1 MPAPRCFLRAARHP
15 ARALLL
21 SGACA
26 ATVLGLG
33 LGPAGPAPAQS
44 LGNSLVSTT
53 ISQRLEADTNYDLD
67 DPSPGTSYFTDTTL
81 GLSLLNETPIQSITL
96 GFETGVRAFW
106 EADEDFDLTFASPTT
121 VEADYL
127 REWVGGSIDAG
138 VRYRQTRVDFDRP
151 LADVLEED
159 LDEDDL
165 DLLPDGIEELPD
177 DTERIQGETIEQ
189 RYDAN
194 VALELATNAPSSYEF
209 TLATTRFEYSDDGS
223 TRTPRSSIQGR
234 GLWTLRLT
242 PVLSSAVLA
251 RYYLFEADNL
261 AETRIREAE
270 LDAGVIYVASDRLR
284 LTAGLG
290 YVDRLREQTQ
300 RNGEVVEVENGT
312 GPALRAG
319 ARYRLNGL
327 VINADTRLSDTV
339 PERRLSGNLRLT
351 YPVRPD
357 TLVNARLFRRYIGNS
372 RGQEV
377 ELTGAGLG
385 VERELSS
392 VSSVGLDFAVA
403 NQANEDN
410 PDAADVRRLDATATY
425 TRELTAAV
433 SADIGYRF
441 RNRDE
446 DPDSATSHAVFFEIG
461 RTFDTRF

>member
-1 MPAPRCFLRAARHP
+1 MPAPFPRG

-21 SGACA
+21 SGTCA
-26 ATVLGLG
+26 VMLVV
-33 LGPAGPAPAQS
+33 PAGLAPAQS

-53 ISQRLEADTNYDLD
+53 ISQRFEADTNYDLD
-67 DPSPGTSYFTDTTL
+67 DPAPGTSYFTDTVL
-81 GLSLLNETPIQSITL
+81 GITLLNETPVQSVTF
-96 GFETGVRAFW
+96 GFETGLRAFW

-121 VEADYL
+121 AEADYL
-127 REWVGGSIDAG
+127 REWVSGSVDAG

-151 LADVLEED
+151 LDDVLEEE
-159 LDEDDL
+159 EDV

-177 DTERIQGETIEQ
+177 DIERIAGETIEQ

-194 VALELATNAPSSYEF
+194 VALALATDAPSSYEF
-209 TLATTRFEYSDDGS
+209 TLAATRFDYSNDESD
-223 TRTPRSSIQGR
+223 RTPRTSLQGR
-234 GLWTLRLT
+234 ALWTLELT

-270 LDAGVIYVASDRLR
+270 LDAGVIYTASDRLR
-284 LTAGLG
+284 LTVGIG
-290 YVDRLREQTQ
+290 YIDRLREQTLG
-300 RNGEVVEVENGT
+300 NGDVVEVENGT

-319 ARYRLNGL
+319 ARYRLNAL
-327 VINADTRLSDTV
+327 VLNADARLSDTV
-339 PERRLSGNLRLT
+339 PDTRLSGNLRLT
-351 YPVRPD
+351 YPIRPD
-357 TLVNARLFRRYIGNS
+357 TQLNARVFQDYIGNS
-372 RGQEV
+372 RGEEV
-377 ELTGAGLG
+377 QLTGAGLG
-385 VERELSS
+385 IDRELNS
-392 VSSVGLDFAVA
+392 VSSIGLDFAIA
-403 NQANEDN
+403 NQANEDD
-410 PDAADVRRLDATATY
+410 PDDPDVRRLDATVTY